1 MISQIPTPQRTN
13 NNKVQGEFYPLQ
25 KDELIAL
32 RQSKLINNAAFVH
45 LALRYENPFCD
56 RPVEV
61 NPKEFALSWNI
72 PESSIYKAVAQLK
85 KLGLIL
91 LKSGKLLIEWISKS
105 GQTLSEPVPIISSET
120 ELTEL
125 SDPAKNYQIRQKI
138 IRSEN
143 KLSDPAKNSQIRQ
156 NRSPEP
162 LPKLDSVLSQTIQTN
177 KTVHTL
183 SDCDTHIDYWSI
195 AEKEENN
202 QLEQYI
208 SSLDQEPKTNVLLNP
223 PSASFNSHNLKVEK
237 NVPAGSIIVRDQETD
252 HEQQDINHSSFI
264 TRNSIWQWLPEGAW
278 NVNGKLDSAFQEWL
292 AKKWVV
298 KYQDCDIY
306 ESKANVLAYFRNDPA
321 KLPIRWKQYQEEYLA
336 KVQNIKNR
344 LDNGCTISPEQQQ
357 ETIALLGALRP
368 LDPEQSVSFEGSSQ
382 QGVGSSEEI
391 IIRQLPQ
398 VKEGKREEG
407 VGNSEQVGSGEQGV
421 GSSENNQ
428 LFDSHNSELTS
439 TAHCPLPTPSVTDAE
454 GKKYKT
460 YTKESAEEIPV
471 NENFQN
477 RLAQWLKSMGG
488 GHYA

>member
-1 MISQIPTPQRTN
+1 M
-13 NNKVQGEFYPLQ
+13 
-25 KDELIAL
+25 
-32 RQSKLINNAAFVH
+32 
-45 LALRYENPFCD
+45 
-56 RPVEV
+56 
-61 NPKEFALSWNI
+61 
-72 PESSIYKAVAQLK
+72 PE
-85 KLGLIL
+85 
-91 LKSGKLLIEWISKS
+91 
-105 GQTLSEPVPIISSET
+105 
-120 ELTEL
+120 
-125 SDPAKNYQIRQKI
+125 
-138 IRSEN
+138 
-143 KLSDPAKNSQIRQ
+143 
-156 NRSPEP
+156 
-162 LPKLDSVLSQTIQTN
+162 LDSNLSQTIQTN

-208 SSLDQEPKTNVLLNP
+208 SSLNQEPKTNVLVNP
-223 PSASFNSHNLKVEK
+223 PSASFNSHDLKVEK
-237 NVPAGSIIVRDQETD
+237 NVPAGSIVVRDQETD

-357 ETIALLGALRP
+357 ETIALLGALKP
-368 LDPEQSVSFEGSSQ
+368 LDPEKSVSFEGSSENT
-382 QGVGSSEEI
+382 VPSSPLPVPSKVNIDTEE
-391 IIRQLPQ
+391 
-398 VKEGKREEG
+398 
-407 VGNSEQVGSGEQGV
+407 SEK
-421 GSSENNQ
+421 
-428 LFDSHNSELTS
+428 DT

>member
-1 MISQIPTPQRTN
+1 MI
-13 NNKVQGEFYPLQ
+13 
-25 KDELIAL
+25 
-32 RQSKLINNAAFVH
+32 
-45 LALRYENPFCD
+45 
-56 RPVEV
+56 
-61 NPKEFALSWNI
+61 
-72 PESSIYKAVAQLK
+72 
-85 KLGLIL
+85 
-91 LKSGKLLIEWISKS
+91 KSGKLLIEWISKS
-105 GQTLSEPVPIISSET
+105 GQTLSEPAPITSPE
-120 ELTEL
+120 TEL
-125 SDPAKNYQIRQKI
+125 SDPRINSQIRQKI
-138 IRSEN
+138 LRSEN

-162 LPKLDSVLSQTIQTN
+162 LPELDSNLSQTIQTN

-208 SSLDQEPKTNVLLNP
+208 SSLNQEPKTNVLVNP

-237 NVPAGSIIVRDQETD
+237 NVPAGSVLVRNQETD

-368 LDPEQSVSFEGSSQ
+368 LDPEQSVSAQTPGSEGSGSTRGIHPALGAQ
-382 QGVGSSEEI
+382 RDKEESVNIYQESEVSNIYAEDQYGAKVKIKDFTGCHEKEQIPINKNAINAIAAFLQGLKG
-391 IIRQLPQ
+391 
-398 VKEGKREEG
+398 
-407 VGNSEQVGSGEQGV
+407 
-421 GSSENNQ
+421 
-428 LFDSHNSELTS
+428 
-439 TAHCPLPTPSVTDAE
+439 
-454 GKKYKT
+454 GKK
-460 YTKESAEEIPV
+460 
-471 NENFQN
+471 
-477 RLAQWLKSMGG
+477 
-488 GHYA
+488 

>member
-1 MISQIPTPQRTN
+1 MTTLSIEQETFKSFFQLSKEAISKIWSTKLSGNDWKVYSFLSLIDPFGDRWCELPDIENICQLLTISQAS
-13 NNKVQGEFYPLQ
+13 FYRAMSKL
-25 KDELIAL
+25 KESELINAEDKGWRFKNIL
-32 RQSKLINNAAFVH
+32 GFAKMRGYSQNCETFLKNERPLSKMRIDSQNC
-45 LALRYENPFCD
+45 EN
-56 RPVEV
+56 
-61 NPKEFALSWNI
+61 
-72 PESSIYKAVAQLK
+72 Q
-85 KLGLIL
+85 
-91 LKSGKLLIEWISKS
+91 
-105 GQTLSEPVPIISSET
+105 
-120 ELTEL
+120 
-125 SDPAKNYQIRQKI
+125 
-138 IRSEN
+138 
-143 KLSDPAKNSQIRQ
+143 
-156 NRSPEP
+156 SPEP
-162 LPKLDSVLSQTIQTN
+162 LPKLDSNLSQTIQTN

-208 SSLDQEPKTNVLLNP
+208 SSLNQEPKTNVLVNP

-237 NVPAGSIIVRDQETD
+237 NVPAGSIVVRNQETD

-368 LDPEQSVSFEGSSQ
+368 LDPEQSVSFEGSGQ

-398 VKEGKREEG
+398 VKEGKREVKEEENT
-407 VGNSEQVGSGEQGV
+407 VP
-421 GSSENNQ
+421 SS
-428 LFDSHNSELTS
+428 
-439 TAHCPLPTPSVTDAE
+439 PLPVARSL
-454 GKKYKT
+454 YR
-460 YTKESAEEIPV
+460 Y
-471 NENFQN
+471 
-477 RLAQWLKSMGG
+477 
-488 GHYA
+488 

>member
-1 MISQIPTPQRTN
+1 MTFNIPTPQRS
-13 NNKVQGEFYPLQ
+13 NNKLQGEFYPLQ

-32 RQSKLINNAAFVH
+32 RKAKLINNTAFVH

-91 LKSGKLLIEWISKS
+91 IKSGKLLIEWISKS
-105 GQTLSEPVPIISSET
+105 GQTLSEPAPINSPE
-120 ELTEL
+120 TEL
-125 SDPAKNYQIRQKI
+125 SDPRINYQIRQKI
-138 IRSEN
+138 LRSEN

-162 LPKLDSVLSQTIQTN
+162 LPELDSNLSQTIQTN

-208 SSLDQEPKTNVLLNP
+208 SSLNQEPKTNVLVNP

-237 NVPAGSIIVRDQETD
+237 NVPAGSILVRNQETD

-407 VGNSEQVGSGEQGV
+407 IGRSEQRTQ
-421 GSSENNQ
+421 
-428 LFDSHNSELTS
+428 F
-439 TAHCPLPTPSVTDAE
+439 
-454 GKKYKT
+454 
-460 YTKESAEEIPV
+460 PV
-471 NENFQN
+471 V
-477 RLAQWLKSMGG
+477 RSRVVKITII
-488 GHYA
+488 

>member
-1 MISQIPTPQRTN
+1 MMTTLSIEQETFKSFFQLSKEAISKIWSTKLSGNDWKVYSFLSLIDPFGDRWCELPDIENICQLLTISQAS
-13 NNKVQGEFYPLQ
+13 FYRAMSKL
-25 KDELIAL
+25 KEAELINAEDKGWRFKNIL
-32 RQSKLINNAAFVH
+32 GFAKMRGHSQNCETILKNEKPLSKMRIDSQNC
-45 LALRYENPFCD
+45 EN
-56 RPVEV
+56 
-61 NPKEFALSWNI
+61 
-72 PESSIYKAVAQLK
+72 Q
-85 KLGLIL
+85 
-91 LKSGKLLIEWISKS
+91 
-105 GQTLSEPVPIISSET
+105 
-120 ELTEL
+120 
-125 SDPAKNYQIRQKI
+125 
-138 IRSEN
+138 
-143 KLSDPAKNSQIRQ
+143 
-156 NRSPEP
+156 SPEP
-162 LPKLDSVLSQTIQTN
+162 LPELDSNLSQTIQTN

-208 SSLDQEPKTNVLLNP
+208 SSLNQEPKTNVLVNP

-237 NVPAGSIIVRDQETD
+237 NVPAGSIVVRNQETD

-368 LDPEQSVSFEGSSQ
+368 LDPEQSVSAQTPVEEGSGSTRGIHPALGAQ
-382 QGVGSSEEI
+382 RDKEESVNIYQESEVSNIYAEDQYGAKVKIKDFTGCHEKEQIPINKNAINAIAAFLQGLKG
-391 IIRQLPQ
+391 
-398 VKEGKREEG
+398 
-407 VGNSEQVGSGEQGV
+407 
-421 GSSENNQ
+421 
-428 LFDSHNSELTS
+428 
-439 TAHCPLPTPSVTDAE
+439 
-454 GKKYKT
+454 GKK
-460 YTKESAEEIPV
+460 
-471 NENFQN
+471 
-477 RLAQWLKSMGG
+477 
-488 GHYA
+488 